1 MFLNVASGSSE
12 KPAKIQATAPIA
24 FKNSPFFC
32 APPGGSSASLSGSR
46 HLPMTAIAN
55 LAWVRQVPS
64 EHCLTISRAC
74 VGNDNLA
81 MVALAPFPW
90 KWLNVADQWT
100 STRGDTSEVGCF
112 SG

>member
-24 FKNSPFFC
+24 FIRTFLPFFC

-46 HLPMTAIAN
+46 HLPMSGNCEPCVGAT
-55 LAWVRQVPS
+55 VPS

-74 VGNDNLA
+74 VGNHNLA
-81 MVALAPFPW
+81 MVALAPISVE
-90 KWLNVADQWT
+90 VAQC
-100 STRGDTSEVGCF
+100 R
-112 SG
+112 